1 MTGLS
6 FIGLVAMLVAMSAI
20 EKQRSKQSQQVSA
33 EMTTNDGLDVY
44 GHVIDFELENQDG
57 LSVTLEAMHGKIWV
71 ADFIFTSCAGICP
84 IMSKNM
90 HVLQEAFKEAPDVQ
104 LVSISVD
111 PTTDTQEELT
121 RYAER
126 FEANPNQWQFLRG
139 ETEDILKLAREGM
152 LIGSGD
158 EPVNHSPKFVLVDR
172 KGNLRGFYT
181 GTEVDEIERLV
192 GDIQT
197 LLSE

>member
-20 EKQRSKQSQQVSA
+20 ENKRSKQSQHVSA
-33 EMTTNDGLDVY
+33 EMMTQDGLDVY
-44 GHVIDFELENQDG
+44 GHVTDFELENQDG
-57 LSVTLEAMHGKIWV
+57 LSVTLEAMQGKIWI

-84 IMSKNM
+84 TMSKNM
-90 HVLQEAFKEAPDVQ
+90 HTIQEAFKDVPEVQ

-126 FEANPNQWQFLRG
+126 FEANTDQWQFLRG

-172 KGNLRGFYT
+172 QGNLRGFYT
-181 GTEVDEIERLV
+181 GTETEEIDELV
-192 GDIQT
+192 GDIHT